1 VDAGLRRHQPE
12 GILASQREGHALEPR
27 FLTGLILENGALEPP
42 PLGPLEIHAQQHLG
56 PVLRLDAAGTGV
68 DGHNRVGR
76 VVLAAE
82 HLLDLA
88 GVHHG
93 LEAVERPG
101 QVGLDRFPLL
111 GPFNEHLQII
121 ALLPQGITEVDVFA
135 DALSPAQGGLCV
147 GGLVPEIGS
156 GDAGFESAQFFV
168 ETGPVKDS
176 SAGQRPA

>member
-1 VDAGLRRHQPE
+1 
-12 GILASQREGHALEPR
+12 
-27 FLTGLILENGALEPP
+27 
-42 PLGPLEIHAQQHLG
+42 
-56 PVLRLDAAGTGV
+56 
-68 DGHNRVGR
+68 
-76 VVLAAE
+76 VLAAE

-88 GVHHG
+88 SVDHG

-111 GPFNEHLQII
+111 GPFNEHLQVI
-121 ALLPQGITEVDVFA
+121 ALLPQGIAQFDVFA
-135 DALSPAQGGLCV
+135 DALAPAEDRLCV

-156 GDAGFESAQFFV
+156 GDAGFEPAQFFV